1 MVFGNPHKKSH
12 SVDYN
17 NDDMAEK
24 RVTIWNW
31 REQRKLSGNSAPFKK
46 NLQEYL
52 RKHPDWEEYIGQDKD
67 ENGKK
72 SFAPKK
78 RRKDVKPVEG
88 KSDAVR
94 RVTKEAQRAHP
105 QRFASRQGCCMA
117 LRQERSSQAETG
129 S

>member
-72 SFAPKK
+72 NFAPKK
-78 RRKDVKPVEG
+78 RRKDTKPG
-88 KSDAVR
+88 DAT
-94 RVTKEAQRAHP
+94 TKECGNRKIGLTV
-105 QRFASRQGCCMA
+105 RTTDSN
-117 LRQERSSQAETG
+117 
-129 S
+129 

>member
-1 MVFGNPHKKSH
+1 MMLGGHTTTKKTTTHTS
-12 SVDYN
+12 S

-78 RRKDVKPVEG
+78 RRKEMKP
-88 KSDAVR
+88 DANGDAPR
-94 RVTKEAQRAHP
+94 RAGAQRNTGMMP
-105 QRFASRQGCCMA
+105 SMDQSMLLDSRRRASMELG
-117 LRQERSSQAETG
+117 T
-129 S
+129 